1 MSTDDIPQWAPA
13 AAPLERTADNVE
25 LDALYAAGAPAR
37 IAESGSL
44 DPDDLKTLLQANTFT
59 AQAAQF
65 SERLRARHEGKERPL
80 PTPWPSLNHALTGKE
95 DGGFWPGLH
104 LLVGGTGS
112 GKTQFA
118 LQCALEAAQRG
129 VPVLYVNL
137 ELAPLDLFTRL
148 AAMLTGQK
156 WSTVWNGVEALRTHD
171 AKGAPVN
178 PVAALQALP
187 FHWID
192 ASRGWAYDRFIPH
205 VEALRLHYPN
215 RGENDPV
222 LVVVDFLQLVGSP
235 KGAREELRERIAGAS
250 YQCRQLARTHSAVVL
265 AVSSTSRENYAKVSG
280 DGEPWE
286 QSAAALVGLGK
297 ESGETEF
304 SADSVLILCREVC
317 KEDGKGDGASPQTG
331 TPVHIG
337 VAKLR
342 AGATNWIPLH
352 FDGSE
357 LTEPKQVAP
366 TSRPPERNGRPVT
379 PDAWKK

>member
-1 MSTDDIPQWAPA
+1 MSTDDTSQLAPP
-13 AAPLERTADNVE
+13 AAPLARTADNVE
-25 LDALYAAGAPAR
+25 FDAIYAAGAPAR
-37 IAESGSL
+37 IAKSGSL
-44 DPDDLKTLLQANTFT
+44 DPDDLETLLQANTFT
-59 AQAAQF
+59 AKAAQF

-118 LQCALEAAQRG
+118 LQCALAAAQRG

-187 FHWID
+187 FHWIE
-192 ASRGWAYDRFIPH
+192 ASRGWGYDRFIPH
-205 VEALRLHYPN
+205 VEALRLRYPN

-235 KGAREELRERIAGAS
+235 LKGAREELRERIAGAS
-250 YQCRQLARTHSAVVL
+250 YQCRQLARDHSAVVL

-280 DGEPWE
+280 QEEDEGRQPWDGD
-286 QSAAALVGLGK
+286 AAALVGLGK

-304 SADSVLILCREVC
+304 SADSVLILCRAVC
-317 KEDGKGDGASPQTG
+317 KKDGASPQTG
-331 TPVHIG
+331 TPVYIG

-342 AGATNWIPLH
+342 AGTTSWVPLH

-366 TSRPPERNGRPVT
+366 AGKLAR
-379 PDAWKK
+379 KL